1 MDMSQH
7 EKKIREKDIY
17 RILLLTNRD
26 SDNVGDQVI
35 EACAISLV
43 QAVMKNLNIEKK
55 EYKISSRAAGII
67 SKKYVATKDPA
78 LLNTA
83 EEVIKN
89 SDVIIFGGAPLFN
102 FDHQIFYERT
112 ATTLELAEKYNIP
125 VIFSSIGIE
134 GYSDENAKC
143 QRLKKTLNFP
153 CVKQITT
160 RDDFE
165 SLQKYVED
173 GHITIKKVADSAV
186 WAGTILKN
194 YITPRENR
202 EKKKIGI
209 FVLRDSGFEDNGI
222 NFPFESA
229 VEFWEKLAETLEEK
243 GYDYEILSNGH
254 FGDEAILDYLI
265 RNRNISEQK
274 CVFNMN
280 CPERLIG
287 RISSYDAVISCRL
300 HPSIISYALK
310 VPSLGI
316 LWNEKVRFFYDSVGY
331 QDRML
336 TVDELDCD
344 KIIEKLEQIVSEGV
358 KQDNEYM
365 VSVYEALFEALKR
378 LIYAND
384 CPLEPYSYQELTE
397 NIPIFQGTSQK
408 EYEEKIKRKF
418 RRTYERYNNNK
429 IQLKNLKKRSVK
441 KIIKERAKRKIR
453 NLFK

>member
-280 CPERLIG
+280 CP
-287 RISSYDAVISCRL
+287 
-300 HPSIISYALK
+300 
-310 VPSLGI
+310 
-316 LWNEKVRFFYDSVGY
+316 
-331 QDRML
+331 
-336 TVDELDCD
+336 
-344 KIIEKLEQIVSEGV
+344 
-358 KQDNEYM
+358 
-365 VSVYEALFEALKR
+365 
-378 LIYAND
+378 
-384 CPLEPYSYQELTE
+384 
-397 NIPIFQGTSQK
+397 
-408 EYEEKIKRKF
+408 
-418 RRTYERYNNNK
+418 
-429 IQLKNLKKRSVK
+429 
-441 KIIKERAKRKIR
+441 
-453 NLFK
+453 